1 MAEASVTDTS
11 KLNPE
16 SAEFVPQAKTTQPYS
31 RRSYR
36 QQHHT
41 QDWRAQHVR
50 PHHHIRPSDET
61 KLSQD
66 ESDNPDNNALL
77 PPELPIRGDVRGRGR
92 GGRQRGGRGDVR
104 RINDRHAPSERWTK
118 PGSDNDS
125 SGWEHRA
132 CDRERPNS
140 PTSNRSTD
148 EDKKERSAVEA
159 NVRVSYQASRRKQ
172 INKARADRSIKE
184 PQPKDQVENR
194 ENQADAGVTRPAA
207 VHEHPEPEQRN
218 FKGWRG
224 GDRRMQ
230 PSSWRKGPA
239 PSHGIEGNW
248 REREP
253 AQIREEERR
262 GVEDEGRR
270 HEESSRNRGAARG
283 EERRGAEDEG
293 RRHEESSRNRG
304 AARGEERRGAED
316 EGRRQEESSRN
327 RGAVRDR
334 GAVRGEERRGV
345 EDESRR
351 HEESSRTR
359 GAVRGEERRG
369 VEDEGRRHEESSRTR
384 GAVRGEERR
393 GVEDEGRRHEESSR
407 TRGAVRG
414 EERRGVE
421 DESRRHEES
430 SRTRGAAR
438 DRGAVRGEE
447 RRGVEDE
454 GGRHEESSRNRG
466 AARGEERRGVEDES
480 RRHEESSRNRGA
492 ARGKRPLIQNPG
504 SRRGAGPERRTGLV
518 KHVEPPKSKETQTG
532 CLIEQLTEEKYECM
546 VCCEVIRVMAPV
558 WSCQSCYHVFHLNC
572 IKKWARSPASQA
584 DDGSEGWRCPA
595 CQHVALKAPNAYSC
609 FCGKV
614 TNPEFQR
621 TEIPHSCGDMCGK
634 KRSGGEC
641 NHPCNILCHPGPCPQ
656 CPAFITKS
664 CICGKM
670 RKQVRCSQTGPLL
683 CEEVCG
689 APLNC
694 SEHFCAQVC
703 HSGPC
708 QPCQLRVQQ
717 ACFCGVAFREVAC
730 GTDREKFDGSGHFSC
745 CKPCGK
751 MLDCQSH
758 RCQQICHPGQ
768 CQSCPLSPKLVH
780 SCSCGQTLLSKLLE
794 FGYPE
799 RKSCTDPIPS
809 CGKTCNKPLPC
820 GDGDSVHLCEKLCH
834 EDSCGPCSLTSSI
847 KCRCG
852 SNSKE
857 VPCAAIQTEQD
868 MVFTCEKR
876 CNKKRSCGR
885 HKCGELCCVDV
896 EHKCSMIC
904 GYKLN
909 CGLHRCQ
916 DLCHRG
922 NCQPCWQTS
931 FDELACYCGETVLFP
946 PIPCGTR
953 PPECKN
959 LCTRSHDCDH
969 PVFHSCHS
977 EERCPPCTYL
987 TKKWCMGNH
996 EQRSNIPCHLQ
1007 DISCGLV
1014 CDKLLPCGSHHCK
1027 KICHRGECQAEGEC
1041 KQPCTHPRASCGH
1054 PCAAPCHPGT
1064 PCPPTICSAKVALQ
1078 CDCGRK
1084 KETVPCADAASSYQR
1099 YAAIAVASKLSDM
1112 QLGESVD
1119 IGPLTK
1125 KEQRK
1130 ARLECDQECAALER
1144 NRRLAEALQIDLS
1157 VDPFNKSASS
1167 KYSDSLKEDARKDF
1181 KFVSEIEEEIKNLVE
1196 LVNKGKQ
1203 PKRSHC
1209 FPPMKREHLRIIH
1222 ELAEAYGVET
1232 VSYDSEPKR
1241 NVVVTAVRGKSV
1253 CPNTSLAALIER
1265 ETVSRAPPPI
1275 AHIKQ
1280 HTSKADNSN
1289 AWMNQSKEEPTIDYF
1304 DVQD

>member
-316 EGRRQEESSRN
+316 ESRRHEESSRN
-327 RGAVRDR
+327 RGA
-334 GAVRGEERRGV
+334 ARGEERRGV

>member
-283 EERRGAEDEG
+283 EERRGAEDE
-293 RRHEESSRNRG
+293 SR
-304 AARGEERRGAED
+304 
-316 EGRRQEESSRN
+316 
-327 RGAVRDR
+327 
-334 GAVRGEERRGV
+334 
-345 EDESRR
+345 
-351 HEESSRTR
+351 
-359 GAVRGEERRG
+359 
-369 VEDEGRRHEESSRTR
+369 
-384 GAVRGEERR
+384 
-393 GVEDEGRRHEESSR
+393 
-407 TRGAVRG
+407 
-414 EERRGVE
+414 
-421 DESRRHEES
+421 
-430 SRTRGAAR
+430 
-438 DRGAVRGEE
+438 
-447 RRGVEDE
+447 
-454 GGRHEESSRNRG
+454 RHEESSRNRG

>member
-16 SAEFVPQAKTTQPYS
+16 SAEFVPQAKPDQPYS

-50 PHHHIRPSDET
+50 PHHHLRQSDAT
-61 KLSQD
+61 KHGQD
-66 ESDNPDNNALL
+66 ESDNPEIFTLP

-92 GGRQRGGRGDVR
+92 GGRQRGGRGDGR
-104 RINDRHAPSERWTK
+104 RINDHRASNERWTK
-118 PGSDNDS
+118 PGSDNDC
-125 SGWEHRA
+125 SGRGH
-132 CDRERPNS
+132 ERPNS
-140 PTSNRSTD
+140 PTHPPNRSTD
-148 EDKKERSAVEA
+148 EEKKERTTVEA
-159 NVRVSYQASRRKQ
+159 DVRVSYQASRRKQ
-172 INKARADRSIKE
+172 PNKARAERMIKE
-184 PQPKDQVENR
+184 PQPKDQEENR
-194 ENQADAGVTRPAA
+194 ENQDDAGDTKPAA

-218 FKGWRG
+218 HKGWRG
-224 GDRRMQ
+224 GDRHMQ
-230 PSSWRKGPA
+230 PSSWRKGLA
-239 PSHGIEGNW
+239 PNYGIEGNW

-253 AQIREEERR
+253 AQIR
-262 GVEDEGRR
+262 V
-270 HEESSRNRGAARG
+270 
-283 EERRGAEDEG
+283 EERRGAE
-293 RRHEESSRNRG
+293 
-304 AARGEERRGAED
+304 
-316 EGRRQEESSRN
+316 
-327 RGAVRDR
+327 V
-334 GAVRGEERRGV
+334 
-345 EDESRR
+345 
-351 HEESSRTR
+351 
-359 GAVRGEERRG
+359 
-369 VEDEGRRHEESSRTR
+369 
-384 GAVRGEERR
+384 
-393 GVEDEGRRHEESSR
+393 
-407 TRGAVRG
+407 
-414 EERRGVE
+414 
-421 DESRRHEES
+421 
-430 SRTRGAAR
+430 
-438 DRGAVRGEE
+438 
-447 RRGVEDE
+447 E

-466 AARGEERRGVEDES
+466 AARAEERRGAEGEGGS
-480 RRHEESSRNRGA
+480 REEFNRNRGGA
-492 ARGKRPLIQNPG
+492 RGEARRGAEGEGGSREEFNRNRGGARGEARRGAEGVGGSREEFNRNGGARGEVRRGAEGEGGNSEEFNRNRGGARGKRPLLQNPG
-504 SRRGAGPERRTGLV
+504 SRRGGGPERRTGPV
-518 KHVEPPKSKETQTG
+518 KHMELPKSKETQTG

-558 WSCQSCYHVFHLNC
+558 WSCQSCFHVFHLNC

-584 DDGSEGWRCPA
+584 DDSTEGWRCPA

-664 CICGKM
+664 CICGRM
-670 RKQVRCSQTGPLL
+670 RKQVRCSQAGPLL
-683 CEEVCG
+683 CEDVCG
-689 APLNC
+689 ALLNC

-717 ACFCGVAFREVAC
+717 ACFCGVTFREVAC
-730 GTDREKFDGSGHFSC
+730 GTDREKFDGSGYFTC

-758 RCQQICHPGQ
+758 RCQQLCHPGQ
-768 CQSCPLSPKLVH
+768 CQSCPLSPKLVR
-780 SCSCGQTLLSKLLE
+780 SCSCGQTPLSKLLE
-794 FGYPE
+794 LGYTE
-799 RKSCTDPIPS
+799 RKTCTDPIPS

-876 CNKKRSCGR
+876 CSKKRSCGR

-1064 PCPPTICSAKVALQ
+1064 PCPPSICSAKMALQ

-1119 IGPLTK
+1119 IGQLTK

-1130 ARLECDQECAALER
+1130 ARLECDQECATLER
-1144 NRRLAEALQIDLS
+1144 NRRLAEALQIDQS
-1157 VDPFNKSASS
+1157 VDTFNKSATS

-1196 LVNKGKQ
+1196 LANKGKQ

-1209 FPPMKREHLRIIH
+1209 FPPMKREHRRIIH
-1222 ELAEAYGVET
+1222 ELAEAYGVES

-1241 NVVVTAVRGKSV
+1241 NVVITAIRGKSV

-1289 AWMNQSKEEPTIDYF
+1289 AWMNQSKEEPSIDYF

>member
-262 GVEDEGRR
+262 GAEDESRR
-270 HEESSRNRGAARG
+270 HEESSRNRGAA
-283 EERRGAEDEG
+283 
-293 RRHEESSRNRG
+293 
-304 AARGEERRGAED
+304 
-316 EGRRQEESSRN
+316 
-327 RGAVRDR
+327 
-334 GAVRGEERRGV
+334 
-345 EDESRR
+345 
-351 HEESSRTR
+351 
-359 GAVRGEERRG
+359 RGEERRG

>member
-316 EGRRQEESSRN
+316 ESRRHEESSRNRGAARGEERRGAEDEGRRQEESSRN
-327 RGAVRDR
+327 RGAVRD
-334 GAVRGEERRGV
+334 
-345 EDESRR
+345 
-351 HEESSRTR
+351 R

>member
-1 MAEASVTDTS
+1 DNHLSSLLDTS

-16 SAEFVPQAKTTQPYS
+16 SAEFVPQAKPNQPYS

-50 PHHHIRPSDET
+50 PHHHFRQSDAT
-61 KLSQD
+61 KHGQD
-66 ESDNPDNNALL
+66 ESDNPASYTLP
-77 PPELPIRGDVRGRGR
+77 PPELPIRGDIRGR
-92 GGRQRGGRGDVR
+92 GRQRGGRGDGR
-104 RINDRHAPSERWTK
+104 RINDHRAPNERWTK
-118 PGSDNDS
+118 PGSDNDY
-125 SGWEHRA
+125 SGRDHGA
-132 CDRERPNS
+132 CGRERPNS

-148 EDKKERSAVEA
+148 EEKKERTTVEA
-159 NVRVSYQASRRKQ
+159 DVRVSYQASRRKQ
-172 INKARADRSIKE
+172 PNKARVERSIKE
-184 PQPKDQVENR
+184 PQPKDQEENR
-194 ENQADAGVTRPAA
+194 ENQADAGDTKPAA

-218 FKGWRG
+218 HKGWRG

-230 PSSWRKGPA
+230 PK
-239 PSHGIEGNW
+239 
-248 REREP
+248 
-253 AQIREEERR
+253 ERR
-262 GVEDEGRR
+262 GAEVEGRR
-270 HEESSRNRGAARG
+270 QEESSRNRGAARG
-283 EERRGAEDEG
+283 EERRGAEGEG
-293 RRHEESSRNRG
+293 ERQEESSRNRG
-304 AARGEERRGAED
+304 AARGEERRGAEG
-316 EGRRQEESSRN
+316 EGERQ
-327 RGAVRDR
+327 
-334 GAVRGEERRGV
+334 
-345 EDESRR
+345 
-351 HEESSRTR
+351 
-359 GAVRGEERRG
+359 
-369 VEDEGRRHEESSRTR
+369 
-384 GAVRGEERR
+384 
-393 GVEDEGRRHEESSR
+393 
-407 TRGAVRG
+407 
-414 EERRGVE
+414 
-421 DESRRHEES
+421 
-430 SRTRGAAR
+430 
-438 DRGAVRGEE
+438 
-447 RRGVEDE
+447 
-454 GGRHEESSRNRG
+454 EESSRNRG
-466 AARGEERRGVEDES
+466 AARGEERRGRMIVLYFCVS
-480 RRHEESSRNRGA
+480 LSYMFFNMFNTVCMCVCVC
-492 ARGKRPLIQNPG
+492 I
-504 SRRGAGPERRTGLV
+504 
-518 KHVEPPKSKETQTG
+518 G

-558 WSCQSCYHVFHLNC
+558 WSCQSCFHVFHLNC

-584 DDGSEGWRCPA
+584 DDGTEGWRCPA
-595 CQHVALKAPNAYSC
+595 CQHVALKAPNAYTC

-664 CICGKM
+664 CICGRM

-683 CEEVCG
+683 CEDVCG
-689 APLNC
+689 ALLNC

-708 QPCQLRVQQ
+708 QPCRLRVQQ
-717 ACFCGVAFREVAC
+717 ACFCGVAFREAAC
-730 GTDREKFDGSGHFSC
+730 GTDREKFDGSGYFSC
-745 CKPCGK
+745 CMPCGK

-758 RCQQICHPGQ
+758 RCQQLCHPGQ
-768 CQSCPLSPKLVH
+768 CQSCPLSPKLVR
-780 SCSCGQTLLSKLLE
+780 SCSCGQTPLSKLLE
-794 FGYPE
+794 LGYPE
-799 RKSCTDPIPS
+799 RKTCTDPISS

-969 PVFHSCHS
+969 PVFHSCHC

-1064 PCPPTICSAKVALQ
+1064 PCPPTICSAKVQ
-1078 CDCGRK
+1078 PFPHPKSTQMVYRWN
-1084 KETVPCADAASSYQR
+1084 
-1099 YAAIAVASKLSDM
+1099 M
-1112 QLGESVD
+1112 QLLLKWSNLC
-1119 IGPLTK
+1119 IWLFSH
-1125 KEQRK
+1125 
-1130 ARLECDQECAALER
+1130 RLECDQECATLER
-1144 NRRLAEALQIDLS
+1144 NRRLAEALQIDQS
-1157 VDPFNKSASS
+1157 VDTFKSASS

-1196 LVNKGKQ
+1196 LTNKGKQ

-1209 FPPMKREHLRIIH
+1209 FPPMKREHRRIIH
-1222 ELAEAYGVET
+1222 ELAEAYGVES

-1241 NVVVTAVRGKSV
+1241 NAVVTAIRGKSV

-1280 HTSKADNSN
+1280 HTTKADNSN
-1289 AWMNQSKEEPTIDYF
+1289 AWMKQSKEEPTIDYF

>member
-316 EGRRQEESSRN
+316 ESRRHEESSRNRGAARGEERRGAEDEGRRQEESSRN
-327 RGAVRDR
+327 RGAV
-334 GAVRGEERRGV
+334 
-345 EDESRR
+345 
-351 HEESSRTR
+351 
-359 GAVRGEERRG
+359 
-369 VEDEGRRHEESSRTR
+369 
-384 GAVRGEERR
+384 
-393 GVEDEGRRHEESSR
+393 
-407 TRGAVRG
+407 
-414 EERRGVE
+414 
-421 DESRRHEES
+421 
-430 SRTRGAAR
+430 R

>member
-262 GVEDEGRR
+262 GAEDESRR
-270 HEESSRNRGAARG
+270 HEESSRNRGAA
-283 EERRGAEDEG
+283 
-293 RRHEESSRNRG
+293 
-304 AARGEERRGAED
+304 
-316 EGRRQEESSRN
+316 
-327 RGAVRDR
+327 
-334 GAVRGEERRGV
+334 
-345 EDESRR
+345 
-351 HEESSRTR
+351 
-359 GAVRGEERRG
+359 
-369 VEDEGRRHEESSRTR
+369 
-384 GAVRGEERR
+384 RGEERR